1 MTTTTAHSQAIEE
14 QVAKGHT
21 RQCAERMV
29 LEKRQC
35 ECAVE
40 NFELR
45 ELADIIEAM
54 NRLNYGAF

>member
-1 MTTTTAHSQAIEE
+1 MTTTTEDSQTIEKHL
-14 QVAKGHT
+14 AKGHT

-29 LEKRQC
+29 LEKGQC
-35 ECAVE
+35 ECEVE

-45 ELADIIEAM
+45 ELTDIIEAM